1 MLPFSKAITTTPSN
15 GGGIDPN
22 VRDLITDCST
32 NTFSVNTLNQQL
44 VRAIGSDDV
53 NAVSVLLQ
61 LGGLA
66 PGQPHSIEQQATR
79 ERLLQLALEQGSLKV
94 ACLLYEK
101 GVTTSTISGTQQFE
115 TSSMLV
121 TPQLPPEFCQVPE
134 PRLGSGDM
142 MLNLVQQT
150 SPFPAE
156 NSPSPLEKEEY
167 CTDKFRMYEFK
178 VLLCTNEE
186 EHDWMECPFG
196 HPGEKACRRDPRKFN
211 YVGTACPD
219 FRKGSCKRGDSCG
232 YAHGVFEC
240 WLHPSRY
247 RTQLCQAGMSC
258 NRKVCFFAH
267 HLDQLRAPDH
277 QPFKGHSASAKLKAN
292 AQPKMQ
298 PEPVPMQQVSK
309 TEVQAPQ
316 ILGLSTNAVA
326 VASQQPQ
333 PSNACIQRLSS
344 LCQALQQ
351 EVYRSEVQAPQ
362 MSAPRVMAVTA
373 SQQPPQ
379 PPNAYI
385 QRLSSLCTAF
395 QQFGVN
401 GAVNSNGVFNMNGLL
416 GNINIPQSNI
426 SEMFML
432 LQRLNGSQQFDCVQ
446 ENSTR
451 VADGGL

>member
-1 MLPFSKAITTTPSN
+1 
-15 GGGIDPN
+15 
-22 VRDLITDCST
+22 
-32 NTFSVNTLNQQL
+32 
-44 VRAIGSDDV
+44 
-53 NAVSVLLQ
+53 
-61 LGGLA
+61 
-66 PGQPHSIEQQATR
+66 
-79 ERLLQLALEQGSLKV
+79 
-94 ACLLYEK
+94 
-101 GVTTSTISGTQQFE
+101 
-115 TSSMLV
+115 
-121 TPQLPPEFCQVPE
+121 
-134 PRLGSGDM
+134 M